1 MKMINVIYNKLKN
14 IKQFIYL
21 SLAMFFLMSNLVYGG
36 DELNK
41 VYAEIEK
48 EHKNFIKETNKIREQ
63 FKSLTGVT
71 DSAEAMI
78 IDHAIEEMN
87 QVMEFAHESFKD
99 NDLEMTAMTLD
110 YIDRSL
116 NDINHLVP
124 KEFTNDLSVIDM
136 GSMPEEHVQQ
146 IMETTQQMQVNKKEK
161 LTSLVEGMTEIEQK
175 GLNLFEVSKN
185 LNEIGVETLN
195 VEDIAKAVSE
205 DPSLKAGVLEAVE
218 KGVSPEDFSKQLE
231 TMAEAERL
239 GIAEST
245 AKVSEAFASLCER
258 ALLHDLFVSLEFLPW
273 SGISNLNAAF
283 KIIETANQPNGGLMI
298 DTWHH
303 HRAGGKTEDLLQIPG
318 EKIISTQI
326 NGVLRK
332 PWDNMVEETL
342 SARLLP
348 GEGENDVV
356 GFIKNLDKIHSKA
369 PIGVEI
375 FSKELSKLP
384 VVEIGKTV
392 GHAVSETVDKAR
404 KL

>member
-48 EHKNFIKETNKIREQ
+48 EHKNFIKETKKIREQ

-124 KEFTNDLSVIDM
+124 KEFTNDLSGIDM

-146 IMETTQQMQVNKKEK
+146 IMETTQKMQVNKKEK
-161 LTSLVEGMTEIEQK
+161 LTSLVKNMTEINQS
-175 GLNLFEVSKN
+175 GLNLFQISNN
-185 LNEIGVETLN
+185 LNDLGVKTLN
-195 VEDIAKAVSE
+195 FEEIAKAVNE
-205 DPSLKAGVLEAVE
+205 DSSLKAEVLKSAE
-218 KGVSPEDFSKQLE
+218 KGIKADSFGELERMTEVTSGISDVASGISDVTSKMSGLSSEVQAAAQE
-231 TMAEAERL
+231 L
-239 GIAEST
+239 GIAEAT
-245 AKVSEAFASLCER
+245 VAAAVAAGVDVSE
-258 ALLHDLFVSLEFLPW
+258 HMPTLETMQGPDFNAEAHNKAMQE
-273 SGISNLNAAF
+273 ISN
-283 KIIETANQPNGGLMI
+283 K
-298 DTWHH
+298 
-303 HRAGGKTEDLLQIPG
+303 
-318 EKIISTQI
+318 
-326 NGVLRK
+326 
-332 PWDNMVEETL
+332 
-342 SARLLP
+342 
-348 GEGENDVV
+348 
-356 GFIKNLDKIHSKA
+356 
-369 PIGVEI
+369 
-375 FSKELSKLP
+375 
-384 VVEIGKTV
+384 
-392 GHAVSETVDKAR
+392 
-404 KL
+404 

>member
-48 EHKNFIKETNKIREQ
+48 EHKNFIKETKKIREQ

-185 LNEIGVETLN
+185 LNEIGVDTLN

-205 DPSLKAGVLEAVE
+205 DPSLKSGVLEAVK

-245 AKVSEAFASLCER
+245 AAVSEAAEAVGLVKN
-258 ALLHDLFVSLEFLPW
+258 AMPSLETMQSDFFDADAH
-273 SGISNLNAAF
+273 NAAMAVLAAD
-283 KIIETANQPNGGLMI
+283 IAS
-298 DTWHH
+298 
-303 HRAGGKTEDLLQIPG
+303 G
-318 EKIISTQI
+318 EI
-326 NGVLRK
+326 N
-332 PWDNMVEETL
+332 
-342 SARLLP
+342 SS
-348 GEGENDVV
+348 
-356 GFIKNLDKIHSKA
+356 ISKA
-369 PIGVEI
+369 QAAVPVYTQSDREAQIAK
-375 FSKELSKLP
+375 SKRQ
-384 VVEIGKTV
+384 
-392 GHAVSETVDKAR
+392 ETCPKCD
-404 KL
+404 

>member
-48 EHKNFIKETNKIREQ
+48 EHKNFIKETKKIREQ

-136 GSMPEEHVQQ
+136 SAMPEEDLQQ
-146 IMETTQQMQVNKKEK
+146 IMETTQQMQVSKKEK
-161 LTSLVEGMTEIEQK
+161 LTTLVEGMTEIEQK

-205 DPSLKAGVLEAVE
+205 DPSLKAGVLEAVK

-245 AKVSEAFASLCER
+245 AAVSEAAKAVGLVKN
-258 ALLHDLFVSLEFLPW
+258 AMPSLETMQSDFFDADAH
-273 SGISNLNAAF
+273 NAAMAELAAD
-283 KIIETANQPNGGLMI
+283 IASGDINST
-298 DTWHH
+298 
-303 HRAGGKTEDLLQIPG
+303 
-318 EKIISTQI
+318 ISKAEAA
-326 NGVLRK
+326 V
-332 PWDNMVEETL
+332 PVYTL
-342 SARLLP
+342 SDREAQ
-348 GEGENDVV
+348 
-356 GFIKNLDKIHSKA
+356 IAKSKRQ
-369 PIGVEI
+369 
-375 FSKELSKLP
+375 
-384 VVEIGKTV
+384 
-392 GHAVSETVDKAR
+392 ETCPKCD
-404 KL
+404 

>member
-48 EHKNFIKETNKIREQ
+48 EHKNFIKETKKIREQ

-136 GSMPEEHVQQ
+136 SAMPEEDLQQ
-146 IMETTQQMQVNKKEK
+146 IMETTQQMQVSKKEK
-161 LTSLVEGMTEIEQK
+161 LTTLVEGMTEIEQK

-245 AKVSEAFASLCER
+245 AAVSEAAKAVGLVKN
-258 ALLHDLFVSLEFLPW
+258 AMPSLETMQSDFFDADAH
-273 SGISNLNAAF
+273 NAAMAELAAD
-283 KIIETANQPNGGLMI
+283 IAS
-298 DTWHH
+298 
-303 HRAGGKTEDLLQIPG
+303 G
-318 EKIISTQI
+318 EI
-326 NGVLRK
+326 N
-332 PWDNMVEETL
+332 
-342 SARLLP
+342 SS
-348 GEGENDVV
+348 
-356 GFIKNLDKIHSKA
+356 ISKA
-369 PIGVEI
+369 EAAVPTYTESDREAQIAK
-375 FSKELSKLP
+375 SKRQ
-384 VVEIGKTV
+384 
-392 GHAVSETVDKAR
+392 ETCPSCD
-404 KL
+404 

>member
-48 EHKNFIKETNKIREQ
+48 EHKNFIKETKKIREQ

-136 GSMPEEHVQQ
+136 GIMPEENVQQ

-161 LTSLVEGMTEIEQK
+161 LTSLVEDMTEIEQK

-218 KGVSPEDFSKQLE
+218 KGVF
-231 TMAEAERL
+231 TRR
-239 GIAEST
+239 
-245 AKVSEAFASLCER
+245 F
-258 ALLHDLFVSLEFLPW
+258 F
-273 SGISNLNAAF
+273 
-283 KIIETANQPNGGLMI
+283 
-298 DTWHH
+298 
-303 HRAGGKTEDLLQIPG
+303 
-318 EKIISTQI
+318 
-326 NGVLRK
+326 
-332 PWDNMVEETL
+332 
-342 SARLLP
+342 
-348 GEGENDVV
+348 
-356 GFIKNLDKIHSKA
+356 
-369 PIGVEI
+369 
-375 FSKELSKLP
+375 
-384 VVEIGKTV
+384 
-392 GHAVSETVDKAR
+392 
-404 KL
+404 

>member
-21 SLAMFFLMSNLVYGG
+21 SLVMFFLMSNLVYGG

-48 EHKNFIKETNKIREQ
+48 EHKNFIKETKKIREQ

-205 DPSLKAGVLEAVE
+205 DPSLKAGVLEAVK

-231 TMAEAERL
+231 TIAEAERL

-245 AKVSEAFASLCER
+245 AAVSEAAEAVGLVKN
-258 ALLHDLFVSLEFLPW
+258 AMPSLETMQSDFFDADAH
-273 SGISNLNAAF
+273 NAAMAVLAAD
-283 KIIETANQPNGGLMI
+283 IAS
-298 DTWHH
+298 
-303 HRAGGKTEDLLQIPG
+303 G
-318 EKIISTQI
+318 EI
-326 NGVLRK
+326 N
-332 PWDNMVEETL
+332 
-342 SARLLP
+342 SS
-348 GEGENDVV
+348 
-356 GFIKNLDKIHSKA
+356 ISKA
-369 PIGVEI
+369 QAAVPVYTQSDREAQIAK
-375 FSKELSKLP
+375 SKRQ
-384 VVEIGKTV
+384 
-392 GHAVSETVDKAR
+392 ETCPQCD
-404 KL
+404 

>member
-48 EHKNFIKETNKIREQ
+48 EHKNFIKETKKIREQ

-136 GSMPEEHVQQ
+136 SAMPEEDLQQ
-146 IMETTQQMQVNKKEK
+146 IMETTQQMQVSKKEK
-161 LTSLVEGMTEIEQK
+161 LTTLVEGMTEIEQK

-205 DPSLKAGVLEAVE
+205 DPSLKAGVLEAVK

-245 AKVSEAFASLCER
+245 AAVSEAAEAVGLVKN
-258 ALLHDLFVSLEFLPW
+258 AMPSLETMQSDFFDADAH
-273 SGISNLNAAF
+273 NAAMAVLAAD
-283 KIIETANQPNGGLMI
+283 IAS
-298 DTWHH
+298 
-303 HRAGGKTEDLLQIPG
+303 G
-318 EKIISTQI
+318 EI
-326 NGVLRK
+326 N
-332 PWDNMVEETL
+332 
-342 SARLLP
+342 SS
-348 GEGENDVV
+348 
-356 GFIKNLDKIHSKA
+356 ISKA
-369 PIGVEI
+369 QAAVPVYTQSDREAQIAK
-375 FSKELSKLP
+375 SKRQ
-384 VVEIGKTV
+384 
-392 GHAVSETVDKAR
+392 ETCPQCD
-404 KL
+404 

>member
-48 EHKNFIKETNKIREQ
+48 EHKNFIKETKKIREQ

-78 IDHAIEEMN
+78 IDNAIEEMN
-87 QVMEFAHESFKD
+87 QVMEFAHESFQD

-136 GSMPEEHVQQ
+136 SAMPEEDLQQ
-146 IMETTQQMQVNKKEK
+146 IMETTQQMQVSKKEK
-161 LTSLVEGMTEIEQK
+161 LTTLVEGMTEIEQK

-205 DPSLKAGVLEAVE
+205 DPSLKAGVLEAVK

-245 AKVSEAFASLCER
+245 AAVSEAAEAVGLVKN
-258 ALLHDLFVSLEFLPW
+258 AMPSLETMQSDFFDADAH
-273 SGISNLNAAF
+273 NAAMAELAAD
-283 KIIETANQPNGGLMI
+283 IASGDIN
-298 DTWHH
+298 
-303 HRAGGKTEDLLQIPG
+303 
-318 EKIISTQI
+318 STI
-326 NGVLRK
+326 
-332 PWDNMVEETL
+332 
-342 SARLLP
+342 
-348 GEGENDVV
+348 
-356 GFIKNLDKIHSKA
+356 SKA
-369 PIGVEI
+369 EAAVPVYTQSDREAQIAK
-375 FSKELSKLP
+375 SKRQ
-384 VVEIGKTV
+384 
-392 GHAVSETVDKAR
+392 ETCPQCD
-404 KL
+404 

>member
-21 SLAMFFLMSNLVYGG
+21 SLTMFFLMSNLVYSG

-48 EHKNFIKETNKIREQ
+48 EHKNFIKETKKIREQ

-78 IDHAIEEMN
+78 IDNAIEEMN

-136 GSMPEEHVQQ
+136 SAMPEEDLQK
-146 IMETTQQMQVNKKEK
+146 IMETTQQMQVSKKEK

-205 DPSLKAGVLEAVE
+205 DPSLKAGVLEAVK

-245 AKVSEAFASLCER
+245 AAVSEAAESAGLVKN
-258 ALLHDLFVSLEFLPW
+258 AMPSLETMQSDFFDADAH
-273 SGISNLNAAF
+273 NAAMAELAADIASGEINSSIS
-283 KIIETANQPNGGLMI
+283 KAQAAVPNY
-298 DTWHH
+298 
-303 HRAGGKTEDLLQIPG
+303 TEDDRAAQVA
-318 EKIISTQI
+318 KSKRQ
-326 NGVLRK
+326 
-332 PWDNMVEETL
+332 ETC
-342 SARLLP
+342 P
-348 GEGENDVV
+348 QCD
-356 GFIKNLDKIHSKA
+356 
-369 PIGVEI
+369 
-375 FSKELSKLP
+375 
-384 VVEIGKTV
+384 
-392 GHAVSETVDKAR
+392 
-404 KL
+404 

>member
-1 MKMINVIYNKLKN
+1 MKMINVISNKLKN

-48 EHKNFIKETNKIREQ
+48 EHKNFIKETKKIREQ

-136 GSMPEEHVQQ
+136 SAMPEEDLQQ
-146 IMETTQQMQVNKKEK
+146 IMETTQQMQVSKKEK
-161 LTSLVEGMTEIEQK
+161 LTTLVEGMTEIEQK

-185 LNEIGVETLN
+185 LNEIGVDTLN

-218 KGVSPEDFSKQLE
+218 KGVSPEDFAKQLE
-231 TMAEAERL
+231 TVAEAERL

-245 AKVSEAFASLCER
+245 AAVSEAAEAAGLVKN
-258 ALLHDLFVSLEFLPW
+258 AMPSLETMQSDFFDADAH
-273 SGISNLNAAF
+273 NAAMAELAAD
-283 KIIETANQPNGGLMI
+283 IES
-298 DTWHH
+298 
-303 HRAGGKTEDLLQIPG
+303 G
-318 EKIISTQI
+318 EI
-326 NGVLRK
+326 N
-332 PWDNMVEETL
+332 
-342 SARLLP
+342 SS
-348 GEGENDVV
+348 
-356 GFIKNLDKIHSKA
+356 ISKA
-369 PIGVEI
+369 EAAVPTYTESVREAQIAK
-375 FSKELSKLP
+375 SKRQ
-384 VVEIGKTV
+384 
-392 GHAVSETVDKAR
+392 ETCPQCD
-404 KL
+404 

>member
-48 EHKNFIKETNKIREQ
+48 EHKNFIKETKKIREQ

-78 IDHAIEEMN
+78 IDNAIEEMN

-136 GSMPEEHVQQ
+136 DSMPEEHVQQ

-245 AKVSEAFASLCER
+245 AAVSEAAEAVGLVKN
-258 ALLHDLFVSLEFLPW
+258 AMPSLETMQSDFFDADAH
-273 SGISNLNAAF
+273 NAAMAELAAD
-283 KIIETANQPNGGLMI
+283 IAS
-298 DTWHH
+298 
-303 HRAGGKTEDLLQIPG
+303 G
-318 EKIISTQI
+318 EI
-326 NGVLRK
+326 N
-332 PWDNMVEETL
+332 
-342 SARLLP
+342 SS
-348 GEGENDVV
+348 
-356 GFIKNLDKIHSKA
+356 ISKA
-369 PIGVEI
+369 EAAVPTYTESDREAQIAK
-375 FSKELSKLP
+375 SKRQ
-384 VVEIGKTV
+384 
-392 GHAVSETVDKAR
+392 ETCPQCD
-404 KL
+404 